1 MFPRLRR
8 HGLEPSPSHGD
19 FASTRPRFRSPF
31 TGRAALALLAIV
43 AIPFAATIA
52 RADVVEK
59 RVAASADDAE
69 QAANGSM
76 YLNSSDLE
84 LVFDNSLTSNPQ
96 TVGMRFTGLQ
106 IPPGATITA
115 AYIQFVAKEAQSE
128 STNVTIQGQAADNA
142 AIFASTSGNISTR
155 ARTTAA
161 TTWIPAAWT
170 AGAGGAAQRTP
181 DLTSVIQ
188 EVVGRPGW
196 VLGNSLAI
204 IITGIGHRTAYA
216 FDATATQCPLL
227 HVEFT
232 RGASPTAMLSVS
244 QLSTP
249 ALTVRADGSASLAGS
264 GGAIASYTFNFGD
277 GTAPVT
283 TVAPTAT
290 AQHTYAAAG
299 PYTVTLTVTDV
310 ASNVSSPATRSF
322 TVQTNTAPV
331 ARLSLSQLA
340 TPPLT
345 ALANGS
351 TSTDTDYAPIAS
363 YTFSFGDGTAP
374 VTTTVPTATAQHT
387 YAVAGTYTV
396 TLTATDAGG
405 LTSLPVTGS
414 INVQVDNP
422 PVARLT
428 ATQVP
433 SPALT
438 VAADGATSTDADLT
452 PISTYRFTFGDG
464 TAAVT
469 TTAPTANAQHTYA
482 VPGTYTV
489 TLVATDSGGNASTP
503 VTASVVVNP
512 PVSGVVTVEKRV
524 ATGTDD
530 AEETATGSVYVTNS
544 SDLELV
550 YDGNNQTV
558 GMRFSGLTIPP
569 GASIS
574 AAYVQFSSKEAQSEV
589 TTLAVCAE
597 AADSAASFTTTSRNV
612 SSRPRTTPVT
622 WTPAPWTAGQAGF
635 DQRTIDLSLPI
646 QAVVSRAGWKS
657 GNALAIVIS
666 GTGHRTAWAYEG
678 SPTGAPLLH
687 VEYLLAGAPTA
698 QLAVSPLATPPYTA
712 SANGSGSTA
721 TDGKTITSYRFDFG
735 DGTPAVT
742 TTSPTT
748 SAQHTYAGPGTYTVS
763 LVVTDSGGRNSPP
776 VTSGI
781 TFLPE
786 APPVARLSVSQLAT
800 PALTVSANASAS
812 TDPDPTPIASY
823 RFDFGDGTAPVTT
836 DAPTAIAQHTYAAA
850 GTYTVTLNA
859 TDTGGFTSAPVT
871 ASILVQA
878 EQIPVARLGVTQMV
892 PTPAL
897 TARAD
902 GSTSTDPDHTPIAS
916 YRFDWGDG
924 TTATTTTAPTAT
936 AQHTY
941 GAAGVYTVSLIVT
954 DTGGNPSAAVTSS
967 ITIVREDPPVA
978 RLAVT
983 QLVTP
988 ALTVRADGST
998 STDTD
1003 LTPIASYRFSWGDG
1017 TTATTTTAPT
1027 ATAQHTYAA
1036 AGTYTVTVIATD
1048 TGGNASTAASAG
1060 IVVVPENPPTARL
1073 TAVQLPSPA
1082 LTVSADASTSTDADL
1097 TPIAT
1102 CRFDWGDGTAATTTT
1117 WPTAAAQHTY
1127 AVAGNFTVTL
1137 RVTDTGGNASAPV
1150 SVAVPVLGQVSTER
1164 RVASSS
1170 DDAEERVSNGSV
1182 NLTSST
1188 LDLVTA
1194 SSNVQTVGIRWAA
1207 IPIQKGA
1214 TISAAYIQFAA
1225 NSSQSAAASLTIA
1238 GQAADNA
1245 ATFTSSTSNVSTRA
1259 RTTATVAWAPA
1270 AWSSGQA
1277 GTAQR
1282 TPDLAP
1288 VIREIINRPG
1298 WASGNALALILT
1310 GTGTRPAYSYDGST
1324 ASAPLLHIEY
1334 LGIGTGPTARL
1345 TVSQTGNLTAT
1356 ANGSTSTPGD
1366 SPIAS
1371 YRFDFGDGTAAV
1383 TTTAPTATAQHT
1395 YAAAGTYTVTLI
1407 VTDTGG
1413 RPSAPVTASGTVTAS
1428 TSGPIA
1434 VYVGYY
1440 DTHHTEHLRTKPDPW
1455 YGSPGIQF
1463 VGTPDSGSGGWD
1475 SSGIRIDNLSTGSIT
1490 VTVTIDMGSSHF
1502 GLWGSRTIPFEG
1514 TLILAQTGFEN
1525 FDGSDTNPAGC
1536 YGCNPNLCL
1545 TQVQSTIPV
1554 VHVTMNGV
1562 TTNYYDTGQ
1571 ISNTH
1576 GVDMAGCP
1584 DTGGTR
1590 NDESQVWTQI
1600 FTQAPAAMMT
1610 SEEAAKTEL
1619 EMPSKPARRLWLA
1632 PISPNPAGV
1641 DLTLRF
1647 EVPSR
1652 QDVSIGIYDV
1662 AGRLVRSHV
1671 NDELDAGVYEA
1682 HINLS
1687 SVPAG
1692 MYYCMMRSNGH
1703 TLRQRFVH
1711 VQ

>member
-1 MFPRLRR
+1 LAGF
-8 HGLEPSPSHGD
+8 S
-19 FASTRPRFRSPF
+19 
-31 TGRAALALLAIV
+31 ALALLAMV
-43 AIPFAATIA
+43 AIPFVSTIA
-52 RADVVEK
+52 AADTVEK
-59 RVAASADDAE
+59 RTATSADDAE

-84 LVFDNSLTSNPQ
+84 LVFDASLTSNPQ
-96 TVGMRFTGLQ
+96 TVGMRWSGLQ

-115 AYIQFVAKEAQSE
+115 AYIQFTAKEAQSE

-142 AIFASTSGNISTR
+142 ATFAATASNISTR
-155 ARTTAA
+155 LRTGAA
-161 TTWIPAAWT
+161 TTWIPAAW
-170 AGAGGAAQRTP
+170 AVGGAGAAQRTP
-181 DLTSVIQ
+181 DLTNVIQ

-232 RGASPTAMLSVS
+232 RGANPTAMLSVS
-244 QLSTP
+244 QLPTP

-283 TVAPTAT
+283 TTAPTAT

-299 PYTVTLTVTDV
+299 PYTLTLTVNDV
-310 ASNVSSPATRSF
+310 ANNVSPPVTSSI
-322 TVQTNTAPV
+322 TVQANNAPV
-331 ARLSLSQLA
+331 ARLSLSQMG
-340 TPPLT
+340 TPALT

-387 YAVAGTYTV
+387 YATAGTYTV

-405 LTSLPVTGS
+405 LTSLPVTAS
-414 INVQVDNP
+414 INVQADSP

-433 SPALT
+433 SPPLT
-438 VAADGATSTDADLT
+438 VVADGVTSTDTDMT

-482 VPGTYTV
+482 APGTYTV

-503 VTASVVVNP
+503 ATASVIVNP
-512 PVSGVVTVEKRV
+512 PASGVTTVEKRE

-530 AEETATGSVYVTNS
+530 AEETATGTVYVTNS

-550 YDGNNQTV
+550 FDGNNQTV
-558 GMRFSGLTIPP
+558 GMRFSALAIPQ

-574 AAYVQFSSKEAQSEV
+574 AAYIQFSSKEAQSEV

-612 SSRPRTTPVT
+612 STRLRTAPVT
-622 WTPAPWTAGQAGF
+622 WSPAPWTAGQAGF
-635 DQRTIDLSLPI
+635 DQRTIDLSPAI
-646 QAVVSRAGWKS
+646 QAVVSRPGWKS
-657 GNALAIVIS
+657 GNALAIIIT
-666 GTGHRTAWAYEG
+666 GTGHRTAYAYEG
-678 SPTGAPLLH
+678 TPTGAPLLH
-687 VEYLLAGAPTA
+687 VEYQLAGAPTA
-698 QLAVSPLATPPYTA
+698 QLSVSPLATPPYTV
-712 SANGSGSTA
+712 SANGSASTA

-735 DGTPAVT
+735 DGTAAVT
-742 TTSPTT
+742 TTAPTT
-748 SAQHTYAGPGTYTVS
+748 STQHTYAAAGTYTTS
-763 LVVTDSGGRNSPP
+763 LIVTDSGGRNSPP
-776 VTSGI
+776 ATASVTFS
-781 TFLPE
+781 PE

-800 PALTVSANASAS
+800 PALTVSANGSAS
-812 TDPDPTPIASY
+812 TDPDPTPIATY

-836 DAPTAIAQHTYAAA
+836 NAPTATAQHTYAAA

-859 TDTGGFTSAPVT
+859 TDTGGFVSAPVT
-871 ASILVQA
+871 ASIVVQA
-878 EQIPVARLGVTQMV
+878 EQIPIARLTVSQLV

-902 GSTSTDPDHTPIAS
+902 GSTSTDPDHTPIAT
-916 YRFDWGDG
+916 YRFDFGDG
-924 TTATTTTAPTAT
+924 TAAVTTTAPTAT

-941 GAAGVYTVSLIVT
+941 AAAGTYTVSLIAT

-988 ALTVRADGST
+988 ALTVRADGSA
-998 STDTD
+998 STDAD
-1003 LTPIASYRFSWGDG
+1003 LTPIASYRFTFGDG
-1017 TTATTTTAPT
+1017 TAAVTTVAPT
-1027 ATAQHTYAA
+1027 AIAQHAYAA
-1036 AGTYTVTVIATD
+1036 AGTYTVSLIVTD
-1048 TGGNASTAASAG
+1048 TGGNASTAATAS
-1060 IVVVPENPPTARL
+1060 IIVVPENPPTARL
-1073 TAVQLPSPA
+1073 TATQLPSPA

-1102 CRFDWGDGTAATTTT
+1102 CRFDFGDGTSPVTTT
-1117 WPTAAAQHTY
+1117 WPTATAQHTY
-1127 AVAGNFTVTL
+1127 TVAGNFTVRLT
-1137 RVTDTGGNASAPV
+1137 VTDTGGNASAQV
-1150 SVAVPVLGQVSTER
+1150 SVTVPVLGQVSTER

-1170 DDAEERVSNGSV
+1170 DDAEERVSNGSM

-1194 SSNVQTVGIRWAA
+1194 SSNVQAVGIRWAG

-1214 TISAAYIQFAA
+1214 TISAAYIQFASNA
-1225 NSSQSAAASLTIA
+1225 SQSAAASLTIA

-1245 ATFTSSTSNVSTRA
+1245 ATFTTSTSNVSTRA
-1259 RTTATVAWAPA
+1259 RTTANVAWAPA
-1270 AWSSGQA
+1270 VWSSGQA
-1277 GTAQR
+1277 GAAQR

-1288 VIREIINRPG
+1288 VIREIVNRPG
-1298 WASGNALALILT
+1298 WASGNALALIIT
-1310 GTGTRPAYSYDGST
+1310 GTGTRGAYSYDGST

-1345 TVSQTGNLTAT
+1345 TVSQTGNLAAT

-1371 YRFDFGDGTAAV
+1371 YRFDFGDGSAAV
-1383 TTTAPTATAQHT
+1383 TTTAPTATAAHT
-1395 YAAAGTYTVTLI
+1395 YAAAGTYTVTL
-1407 VTDTGG
+1407 VATDTGG
-1413 RPSAPVTASGTVTAS
+1413 RPSAPVTANVTVSAS

-1440 DTHHTEHLRTKPDPW
+1440 DTHHAEHLRTKPNPW
-1455 YGSPGIQF
+1455 YGSPGITF
-1463 VGTPDSGSGGWD
+1463 VGTPDSGNTGWD

-1514 TLILAQTGFEN
+1514 TLVLAQTGFEN

-1536 YGCNPNLCL
+1536 YGCNPNLCT
-1545 TQVQSTIPV
+1545 TQVQSTVPV
-1554 VHVTMNGV
+1554 VHITMNGT

-1600 FTQAPAAMMT
+1600 FTSAPQAMMSST
-1610 SEEAAKTEL
+1610 DAALGEL
-1619 EMPSKPARRLWLA
+1619 EPAPTPTRKLSFA
-1632 PISPNPAGV
+1632 PVFPNPAGV
-1641 DLTLRF
+1641 ELTLRYTI
-1647 EVPSR
+1647 PS
-1652 QDVSIGIYDV
+1652 QDNVEIGVYDVSGRRVQSHMSQDLP
-1662 AGRLVRSHV
+1662 AGEYISVV
-1671 NDELDAGVYEA
+1671 
-1682 HINLS
+1682 NLS
-1687 SVPAG
+1687 GIPAG
-1692 MYYCMMRSNGH
+1692 MYYC
-1703 TLRQRFVH
+1703 TLRVGNRVLHQRFAH

>member
-1 MFPRLRR
+1 MFPRLGRQ
-8 HGLEPSPSHGD
+8 GLEPSPSHGE
-19 FASTRPRFRSPF
+19 FASTPPRFLSTF
-31 TGRAALALLAIV
+31 TGFAVLALLAIV
-43 AIPFAATIA
+43 AMPFAATIA
-52 RADVVEK
+52 SADVVEK

-84 LVFDNSLTSNPQ
+84 MVFDASLTSNPQ
-96 TVGMRFTGLQ
+96 TVGMRWTGLQ

-115 AYIQFVAKEAQSE
+115 AYIQFTAKEAQSE

-142 AIFASTSGNISTR
+142 TIFASTSGNISTR
-155 ARTTAA
+155 PRTTTAA
-161 TTWIPAAWT
+161 TWIPAAWT
-170 AGAGGAAQRTP
+170 VGAAAAAQRTP
-181 DLTSVIQ
+181 DLTNVIQ

-204 IITGIGHRTAYA
+204 IVTGIGHRTAYS

-232 RGASPTAMLSVS
+232 RGANPTAMLSVS
-244 QLSTP
+244 QLPTP

-299 PYTVTLTVTDV
+299 PYTVTLAVTDV
-310 ASNVSSPATRSF
+310 ASNVSAPVTTSF
-322 TVQTNTAPV
+322 TVQQNTAPV
-331 ARLSLSQLA
+331 ARLTLSQLA
-340 TPPLT
+340 TPALT
-345 ALANGS
+345 ARADGS

-363 YTFSFGDGTAP
+363 YQFTFGDGTAP
-374 VTTTVPTATAQHT
+374 VTTTAPTAVAQHT
-387 YAVAGTYTV
+387 YAASGTYTV

-414 INVQVDNP
+414 INVQVDSP

-438 VAADGATSTDADLT
+438 VVADGVTSTDADMT

-482 VPGTYTV
+482 APGTYTV
-489 TLVATDSGGNASTP
+489 TLVATDSGGNASAP
-503 VTASVVVNP
+503 VTSSVVVNP
-512 PVSGVVTVEKRV
+512 PVSGVVTVEKRE

-530 AEETATGSVYVTNS
+530 AEETATGTVYVTNS

-558 GMRFSGLTIPP
+558 GMRFSGLALPP

-597 AADSAASFTTTSRNV
+597 AADSAASFTTAKNNV
-612 SSRPRTTPVT
+612 SSRPRTTAVT
-622 WTPAPWTAGQAGF
+622 WSPAPWTAGQAGF

-646 QAVVSRAGWKS
+646 QAVVSRTGWKS
-657 GNALAIVIS
+657 GNALAIIIS

-687 VEYLLAGAPTA
+687 VEYVLAGAPTA
-698 QLAVSPLATPPYTA
+698 QLSVTPQATPPYTVSA
-712 SANGSGSTA
+712 SGSGSTA

-748 SAQHTYAGPGTYTVS
+748 AAPHTYAGPGTYTVS
-763 LVVTDSGGRNSPP
+763 LVVTDSGGRNSSP
-776 VTSGI
+776 VTSSV

-786 APPVARLSVSQLAT
+786 APPTARLSLSQLAT
-800 PALTVSANASAS
+800 PALTVSANGSAS

-836 DAPTAIAQHTYAAA
+836 VAPTAIAQHTYATT

-878 EQIPVARLGVTQMV
+878 EQIPVARLSVSQVV

-897 TARAD
+897 TVNAN
-902 GSTSTDPDHTPIAS
+902 GSTSTDPDHTPIAT
-916 YRFDWGDG
+916 YRFDFGDG
-924 TTATTTTAPTAT
+924 TAAVTTVAPTAT

-941 GAAGVYTVSLIVT
+941 AAAGSYTVSLIVT

-967 ITIVREDPPVA
+967 VTVIREDPPTA

-1003 LTPIASYRFSWGDG
+1003 LTPIASYRFTFGDG
-1017 TTATTTTAPT
+1017 TAAVTTAAPT
-1027 ATAQHTYAA
+1027 ATAQHTYAT

-1048 TGGNASTAASAG
+1048 TGGNPSTAASAS
-1060 IVVVPENPPTARL
+1060 IIVVPENPPTARL
-1073 TAVQLPSPA
+1073 TAVQLPSPV

-1097 TPIAT
+1097 TPIAS
-1102 CRFDWGDGTAATTTT
+1102 CRFDFGDGTAPVTTT

-1127 AVAGNFTVTL
+1127 AVAGNFTVRLT
-1137 RVTDTGGNASAPV
+1137 VTDTGGNASTPA
-1150 SVAVPVLGQVSTER
+1150 SVTVPVLGQVSTER
-1164 RVASSS
+1164 RVAASS
-1170 DDAEERVSNGSV
+1170 DDAEERVSNGAVTLS
-1182 NLTSST
+1182 SST

-1194 SSNVQTVGIRWAA
+1194 SSNVQTVGIRWTG
-1207 IPIQKGA
+1207 IPIQKNA
-1214 TISAAYIQFAA
+1214 TITAAYIQFAS
-1225 NSSQSAAASLTIA
+1225 NSSQSAAASLTVA

-1245 ATFTSSTSNVSTRA
+1245 ATFTSSTSNVSTRG
-1259 RTTATVAWAPA
+1259 RTTATVAWAPP
-1270 AWSSGQA
+1270 AWTSGQA

-1288 VIREIINRPG
+1288 VIREIVNRPG
-1298 WASGNALALILT
+1298 WASGNALAMIIT
-1310 GTGTRPAYSYDGST
+1310 GTGTRGAYSYDGST
-1324 ASAPLLHIEY
+1324 SSAPLLHIEY

-1345 TVSQTGNLTAT
+1345 TVSQTGNLAAT
-1356 ANGSTSTPGD
+1356 ADGSTSTPGD

-1383 TTTAPTATAQHT
+1383 TTTAPTAAAAHT

-1407 VTDTGG
+1407 ATDTGG
-1413 RPSAPVTASGTVTAS
+1413 RPSAPVTASVTVSAS

-1440 DTHHTEHLRTKPDPW
+1440 DTHHTEHLRTKPNPW
-1455 YGSPGIQF
+1455 YGSPGITF
-1463 VGTPDSGSGGWD
+1463 VGTPDSGNSGWD

-1514 TLILAQTGFEN
+1514 TLVLAQTGFEN

-1536 YGCNPNLCL
+1536 YGCNPNLCT

-1554 VHVTMNGV
+1554 VHVTMNGT

-1600 FTQAPAAMMT
+1600 FSSAPQAMMSST
-1610 SEEAAKTEL
+1610 DAALAEQ
-1619 EMPSKPARRLWLA
+1619 EPAPSLARKLSFA
-1632 PISPNPAGV
+1632 PVSPNPAGV
-1641 DLTLRF
+1641 ELTLRYTI
-1647 EVPSR
+1647 PSH
-1652 QDVSIGIYDV
+1652 DNVEIGIFDISGRRV
-1662 AGRLVRSHV
+1662 QSHMSQDLPAGEYVSV
-1671 NDELDAGVYEA
+1671 V
-1682 HINLS
+1682 NLS
-1687 SVPAG
+1687 SIPAG
-1692 MYYCMMRSNGH
+1692 MYYC
-1703 TLRQRFVH
+1703 TLRVGGRTLNQRFVH